1 MKREILRMFA
11 HLMLPIGLVIL
22 ILSVWIVPFQEG
34 GSAERLI
41 TLINIALGSILT
53 VLGVFLILRE
63 RHDRKDS

>member
-1 MKREILRMFA
+1 MKAEILRMFA
-11 HLMLPIGLVIL
+11 RLMLPIGLVIL
-22 ILSVWIVPFQEG
+22 ILSVWILPFQEG

-41 TLINIALGSILT
+41 TYINIALGSILT